1 MINNIEEFFDIY
13 PDTPSKTTSSTKYEE
28 RNSNWN
34 KRIKKAHEQSKIDP
48 IQYSQVLTYVN
59 EFLTCLEAK
68 DSSVGKSEKK
78 NTIILDGR
86 EQTIINKGIIA
97 KKCKWTVPVWDK
109 IEGKYSVW
117 ENKYSKIQKKF
128 GLNHTKNILWLKFTQ
143 KGYLGVVAKGMDIN
157 FFNDNTSGKLVN
169 AVNDKWDESFVLIF
183 PLTDSILNKRDT
195 GEIERAIGNYLISK
209 GVPIIDFYSHN
220 Y

>member
-1 MINNIEEFFDIY
+1 MIKDIEIFFAEN
-13 PDTPSKTTSSTKYEE
+13 PDTPPKTTVSTKYKE

-34 KRIKKAHEQSKIDP
+34 KRIKKAHEQSRIKP
-48 IQYSQVLTYVN
+48 IQYRQVFAYVN
-59 EFLTCLEAK
+59 EFLTCLEEINGG
-68 DSSVGKSEKK
+68 VGKKEQ
-78 NTIILDGR
+78 TYAVFLDGK

-97 KKCKWTVPVWDK
+97 KECKWTVPIWDK
-109 IEGKYSVW
+109 TMEKYSVW
-117 ENKYSKIQKKF
+117 EPKYSVIKEKF
-128 GLNHTKNILWLKFTQ
+128 GLSHTKNILWLKFTQ

-169 AVNDKWDESFVLIF
+169 AVKDKWDESSILIF
-183 PLTDSILNKRDT
+183 PLTDLILDKRDT

>member
-1 MINNIEEFFDIY
+1 MINNIEDFFDIN
-13 PDTPSKTTSSTKYEE
+13 PDTPPKPTVSTKNEE
-28 RNSNWN
+28 RDSNWN
-34 KRIKKAHEQSKIDP
+34 KRIKKAHEQSRIKP
-48 IQYSQVLTYVN
+48 IQCSQVLIYVN
-59 EFLTCLEAK
+59 EFLTCLEEGNGCVDK
-68 DSSVGKSEKK
+68 GEKN

-86 EQTIINKGIIA
+86 KQTIINKGIIA
-97 KKCKWTVPVWDK
+97 KECKWTVPVWDK
-109 IEGKYSVW
+109 TIKKYSVW
-117 ENKYSKIQKKF
+117 EPKYSRIQKEF
-128 GLNHTKNILWLKFTQ
+128 GLSHTKNILWLKFTQ

-157 FFNDNTSGKLVN
+157 FFNDNTSGRLVN

-183 PLTDSILNKRDT
+183 PLTDSILYKRDT

>member
-1 MINNIEEFFDIY
+1 MIKNIKIFFAEN
-13 PDTPSKTTSSTKYEE
+13 PDTPPKTTVSTKYEE
-28 RNSNWN
+28 RKSNWN
-34 KRIKKAHEQSKIDP
+34 KRIKKAHEQSKIKP
-48 IQYSQVLTYVN
+48 IQYRQVFSYVN
-59 EFLTCLEAK
+59 EFLTCLEEINGG
-68 DSSVGKSEKK
+68 VGKKEQIY
-78 NTIILDGR
+78 TVFLDGK

-97 KKCKWTVPVWDK
+97 KECKWTVPVWDK
-109 IEGKYSVW
+109 TMKKYSVW
-117 ENKYSKIQKKF
+117 ESKYSVIKEKF
-128 GLNHTKNILWLKFTQ
+128 GLSNTKNILWLKFTQ

-169 AVNDKWDESFVLIF
+169 AVKDKWDESLILIF
-183 PLTDSILNKRDT
+183 PLTDLILDKRDT

>member
-1 MINNIEEFFDIY
+1 MIKNIKIFFAEN
-13 PDTPSKTTSSTKYEE
+13 PDTPPKTTVSTKYEE
-28 RNSNWN
+28 RKSNWN
-34 KRIKKAHEQSKIDP
+34 KRIKKAHEQSKIKP
-48 IQYSQVLTYVN
+48 IQYRQVFSYVN
-59 EFLTCLEAK
+59 EFLTCLEEINGR
-68 DSSVGKSEKK
+68 VGKKK
-78 NTIILDGR
+78 QIYTVFLDGK

-97 KKCKWTVPVWDK
+97 KECKWTVPVWDK
-109 IEGKYSVW
+109 TMKKYSVW
-117 ENKYSKIQKKF
+117 EPKYSVIKEKF
-128 GLNHTKNILWLKFTQ
+128 RLSNTKNILWLKFTQ

-169 AVNDKWDESFVLIF
+169 AVKDKWDESLILIF
-183 PLTDSILNKRDT
+183 PLTDLILDKRDT